1 MSYRLSNTRR
11 KRYIG
16 GRTRSVE
23 DTMGLKVRAGLV
35 GEVIKMGVYGK
46 KDSGNEHSITR
57 WAKYK
62 AVSGINKMRINK
74 LRKQINKLSASDIPT
89 IELVQFCND

>member
-1 MSYRLSNTRR
+1 MSHRLSNTWR
-11 KRYIG
+11 KRYTG
-16 GRTRSVE
+16 RRTRTME
-23 DTMGLKVRAGLV
+23 DTMGLKVKAGLV

-46 KDSGNEHSITR
+46 KDSENEHSITR

-62 AVSGINKMRINK
+62 AESGINKLRINK

-89 IELVQFCND
+89 IELVQFCNE

>member
-1 MSYRLSNTRR
+1 MSHRLSNTWR
-11 KRYIG
+11 KRYTG
-16 GRTRSVE
+16 RRTRTME
-23 DTMGLKVRAGLV
+23 DIMGLV

-46 KDSGNEHSITR
+46 KDSENEHSITR

-62 AVSGINKMRINK
+62 AESGINKMRINR

-89 IELVQFCND
+89 IELVQFCNE